1 MIIDTLTPRIERLDE
16 GKDPRFGSFL
26 VEPLERGYGATLG
39 NALRRVLLSSIPGAA
54 ITYVTIEGVLHE
66 FSTIPGVVE
75 DTTEILLNLKE
86 LAIKIL
92 EPIEGA
98 GLETGLQ
105 AEGPRMLRIDRTGP
119 GEVLG
124 ADVEGPS
131 DVEIVNSDLHI
142 ATLDGPE
149 ATLSIQME
157 VARGR
162 GYVSAEEHETS
173 RRPIGAIPV
182 DSIFTPVRKVGF
194 RVEPT
199 RVGHLTDFDRLILE
213 VTTNGT
219 IDPGD
224 AISDAAKIIDRYL
237 ILFFDFQQQEEELAG
252 APEVEPAAARQLQ
265 TRIEDLDFSVRT
277 MNCLR
282 REGIS
287 TVGELI
293 ERTESDLMAIRNF
306 GRKSL
311 QEVKDKLATMSLA
324 LTSEAAA
331 EEGPGEAEGEAQQAR
346 KAVPRA
352 EA

>member
-1 MIIDTLTPRIERLDE
+1 MIIDTLTPRIERLDD
-16 GKDPRFGSFL
+16 GRDPRYGQFV
-26 VEPLERGYGATLG
+26 VEPLERGYGTTLG
-39 NALRRVLLSSIPGAA
+39 NAIRRVLLSSIPGAA
-54 ITYVTIEGVLHE
+54 ITFVTVGGVLHE

-92 EPIEGA
+92 ESPEGPEMA
-98 GLETGLQ
+98 QPL
-105 AEGPRMLRIDRTGP
+105 AEGPRILRIERTGA

-124 ADVEGPS
+124 ADIEAPS
-131 DVEIVNSDLHI
+131 DVEIVNKDLHI
-142 ATLDGPE
+142 ATLDTPE
-149 ATLSIQME
+149 ASLSIQME
-157 VARGR
+157 VERGR
-162 GYVSAEEHETS
+162 GYVSAEEHDTS

-199 RVGHLTDFDRLILE
+199 RVGHMTDFDRLIFD

-219 IDPGD
+219 IDPAD
-224 AISDAAKIIDRYL
+224 AISDAAKILDRYL

-252 APEVEPAAARQLQ
+252 APEVESATARQLQ

-277 MNCLR
+277 SNCLR

-287 TVGELI
+287 TVGELVQ
-293 ERTESDLMAIRNF
+293 RTESDLMAIRNF

-311 QEVKDKLATMSLA
+311 VEVKDKLAGMDLTLA
-324 LTSEAAA
+324 SDSE
-331 EEGPGEAEGEAQQAR
+331 EEP
-346 KAVPRA
+346 A
-352 EA
+352 EAGDEREDE